1 MEKNTKAIILYMIAI
16 SVIGLFATRNEELVT
31 RIITTF
37 FFVIPM
43 TLAYTAVLRFNI
55 LKNENNKVLLA
66 ICTTIIT
73 GIVML
78 IAGQIILLSC
88 FKLVF

>member
-1 MEKNTKAIILYMIAI
+1 MLAITA
-16 SVIGLFATRNEELVT
+16 IGLFITQNEYITT

-43 TLAYTAVLRFNI
+43 TLAYIAVLRFNI
-55 LKNENNKVLLA
+55 FKNENNKVILA
-66 ICTTIIT
+66 ICTTIVT

-78 IAGQIILLSC
+78 IVGQIILLSC